1 MEIEGKFAD
10 FIRNNVWSLF
20 YLLFILCTI
29 PIYPSS
35 GQLRGINSE
44 HSDCAPARRFIRTL
58 DITHSTPTPTPK
70 PPNPTP
76 NPPLAAP
83 TGQRPYF

>member
-1 MEIEGKFAD
+1 MEIEGKFVD
-10 FIRNNVWSLF
+10 LIRNNVWSLF
-20 YLLFILCTI
+20 YLLFLLCTI
-29 PIYPSS
+29 PIYLSS

-44 HSDCAPARRFIRTL
+44 LARRFIRTL
-58 DITHSTPTPTPK
+58 DITAPQPPTPK

-83 TGQRPYF
+83 TGLLSFSFTA